1 MLGTA
6 DWPVAWDLPCPYSF
20 VDDILIVLLKIGVT
34 RTMGRVKV
42 RSLSAAEDMV
52 DELIDLIDNYE
63 AVLFM
68 YAATSVS
75 ASLFCIQS
83 VYRHYSATRAPT
95 ELLRRRIIP
104 ASEMAVWG
112 RCDAGVVK
120 AAVSPQSCG
129 HWISRGSWRGAP
141 REDHG
146 RKASH

>member
-1 MLGTA
+1 M
-6 DWPVAWDLPCPYSF
+6 AWDLPCPYSF

-95 ELLRRRIIP
+95 ELLWRRIIP

-141 REDHG
+141 WEDHEG
-146 RKASH
+146 KASH